1 MRISDW
7 SSDVCSSDLFGAE
20 LAYARSVPATA
31 PAKTMAMD
39 AYCMAM
45 MAMHQP
51 APKEKTCKGLT
62 LDCIA
67 AMGCVVPLMAAD
79 LSGSIAAPHIRSVE
93 CRVGTECVST
103 CRSRLSPY
111 H

>member
-39 AYCMAM
+39 ADCMAM
-45 MAMHQP
+45 MAMQQP
-51 APKEKTCKGLT
+51 APKEKPCKGLT

-79 LSGSIAAPHIRSVE
+79 LTGGIAAPHIHGKPNFWSADRK
-93 CRVGTECVST
+93 ST
-103 CRSRLSPY
+103 RLNSS